1 VSLIASGAL
10 VAFGG
15 GGAAGAPADWGPRAP
30 TPANGGLSLIVEPN
44 QGLTAIDAD
53 VAAARSSVDVTM
65 YELDDVTIEQELAAD
80 ARRGV
85 RVRVLLNGGYYG
97 RGGFPEN
104 DAAAGYLRAHGVAVR
119 SSPAAFALTHQKTIT
134 IDGRTSLVMTLNLT
148 SRYYASSRDF
158 AVVDTRPADV
168 AAIEAVFDADWSGTP
183 ISPSAGSGDLV
194 WSPGALGEQLALISG
209 ARSTLAVEN
218 EEMDDSD
225 ITATLCAAARRGVAV
240 HVVMT
245 YDTEWRG
252 AFGELAACGVAVR
265 TYAEDA
271 PLYIHAKA
279 IVVDGREAF
288 VGSQNFSWTS
298 LQANRE
304 LGIVTSDAAIVA
316 RVAATLAG
324 DFAGGTS
331 PRPPAQQRGRDR
343 SSAILDF
350 CQAVGTVCP
359 ASRTRSPPI
368 RTRTP

>member
-1 VSLIASGAL
+1 MLTDVMVKRVFARGAGRQRRAAGVGLLASGML
-10 VAFGG
+10 VVFGG
-15 GGAAGAPADWGPRAP
+15 GGAVGAPAGWSARAP
-30 TPANGGLSLIVEPN
+30 TPASGGLSLIVEPN

-53 VAAARSSVDVTM
+53 VAAARSSVDLTM
-65 YELDDVTIEQELAAD
+65 YELGDATIEQELAAD
-80 ARRGV
+80 AARGV

-104 DAAAGYLRAHGVAVR
+104 DGAVAYLRAHGVAVR

-134 IDGRTSLVMTLNLT
+134 IDGRRSLVMTLNLT

-158 AVVDTRPADV
+158 AIVDTRPADV
-168 AAIEAVFDADWSGTP
+168 AAIESVFDADWSGMA
-183 ISPSAGSGDLV
+183 IRPSAGSGDLV
-194 WSPGALGEQLALISG
+194 WSPGALGEQLALIAG
-209 ARSTLAVEN
+209 APAATLAVEN
-218 EEMDDSD
+218 EEMDDSEV
-225 ITATLCAAARRGVAV
+225 TAALCAAARRGVAV

-252 AFGELAACGVAVR
+252 AFGELGSCGVAVR

-304 LGIVTSDAAIVA
+304 LGIVTSDAPIVA
-316 RVAATLAG
+316 EVAATLAG
-324 DFAGGTS
+324 TS
-331 PRPPAQQRGRDR
+331 PVECG
-343 SSAILDF
+343 
-350 CQAVGTVCP
+350 
-359 ASRTRSPPI
+359 
-368 RTRTP
+368 